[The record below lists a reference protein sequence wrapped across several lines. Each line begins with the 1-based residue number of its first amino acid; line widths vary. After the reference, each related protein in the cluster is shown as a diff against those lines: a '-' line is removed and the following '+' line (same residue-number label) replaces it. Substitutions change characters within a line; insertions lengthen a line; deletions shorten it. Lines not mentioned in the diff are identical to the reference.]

1 MTDSLPGFNQTRLL
15 KLMRVAMDRCRLDLS
30 GTVVL
35 TEAAT
40 GAYVVTPVLA
50 ALAGARRVSALAR
63 PSRHGSV
70 EEIAVRTMGLARLAG
85 VHERIRIVTEKDAAD
100 VAQAD
105 VVTNSGHVRPIDAE
119 MVGWMKR
126 SAVIPLM
133 YEAWEFRAQDVDLE
147 ACSRHG
153 IRVAG
158 TNERHPAVDVFS
170 YLGIMANKLLL
181 DAGIAVY
188 GCKVMLCCDNPFASY
203 IHQGLIQ
210 AGATV
215 EGVDEL
221 AKAAPADDC
230 DVLLVALQPRV
241 HPIIGVKEAALIRER
256 WPGAVV
262 AQYWGDIDRPALT
275 AAGVPY
281 WPLATPAPGH
291 MGILPAAVGPEP
303 TVRLQAGGLKV
314 GEILLR
320 AKDPRAQVD
329 RSYLSE
335 LGVSNDA

>member
-1 MTDSLPGFNQTRLL
+1 MTDALPGFSDKRLL
-15 KLMRVAMDRCRLDLS
+15 KLMAAAIERCQLDLS

-50 ALAGARRVSALAR
+50 ALAGAQRVLALAR
-63 PSRHGSV
+63 PTRHGTV
-70 EEIAVRTMGLARLAG
+70 QEIAGQTMGLARLAG
-85 VHERIRIVTEKDAAD
+85 VPERIRIVTEKTAAEI
-100 VAQAD
+100 AQAD
-105 VVTNSGHVRPIDAE
+105 IVTNSGHVRPIDAE
-119 MVGWMKR
+119 MIGWMKT

-133 YEAWEFRAQDVDLE
+133 YEAWEFRTGDVDLD
-147 ACSRHG
+147 ACRRRG
-153 IRVAG
+153 ICVAG

-170 YLGIMANKLLL
+170 FLGIMASKLLL

-188 GCKVMLCCDNPFASY
+188 GCKVMLCCDNPFAPY
-203 IHQGLIQ
+203 IYQGLTG
-210 AGATV
+210 AGASV
-215 EGVDEL
+215 EAVDDPVE
-221 AKAAPADDC
+221 ATPADDF
-230 DVLLVALQPRV
+230 DVLLVALRPRAQPV
-241 HPIIGVKEAALIRER
+241 IGATEAELIRR
-256 WPGAVV
+256 QWPGALVV
-262 AQYWGDIDRPALT
+262 QYWGDIDRTALT

-281 WPLATPAPGH
+281 WPLSAPAPGH

-320 AKDPRAQVD
+320 SIDPRVRVD

-335 LGVSNDA
+335 IGVSNET